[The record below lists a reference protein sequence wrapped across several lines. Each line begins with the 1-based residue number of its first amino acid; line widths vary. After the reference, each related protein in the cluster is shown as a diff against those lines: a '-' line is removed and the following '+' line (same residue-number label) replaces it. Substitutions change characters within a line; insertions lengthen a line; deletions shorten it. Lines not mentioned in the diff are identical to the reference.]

1 MKLFINLRDMTSAI
15 RVAQR
20 FLEAVIRK
28 EKGQYCVRSPDNSD
42 WNGGCYDSKDEAEK
56 RLQQVEY
63 FKRQAGS
70 GPGDTL
76 IEIECTGD
84 GVKELIHLLKC
95 IKYMGDVGSSRDI
108 YIDKRYRISG
118 WDGDGADKI
127 VKILVNGDDV
137 SKADPEERADFERV
151 LR

>member
-1 MKLFINLRDMTSAI
+1 MKLFIKLRDMTSAI

-28 EKGQYCVRSPDNSD
+28 EKGQYCVRSPDNPD
-42 WNGGCYDSKDEAEK
+42 WNGGCYDSKGEAEK

-70 GPGDTL
+70 GPGDIR
-76 IEIECTGD
+76 IEIEAKGD
-84 GVKELIHLLKC
+84 GVKNLIHLVKL
-95 IKYMGDVGSSRDI
+95 IKWMGDVGASRDI
-108 YIDKRYRISG
+108 YIDKYHRVTG

-127 VKILVNGDDV
+127 IRITVNGEDV
-137 SKADPEERADFERV
+137 SLATKEERADFERCTS
-151 LR
+151 